1 MHESQC
7 PARTLGQMPRS
18 ILRDTALRPVC
29 EGPLER
35 AFSRAMYRSSTYPC
49 TPMPRILSARVS
61 RPARR
66 GASFRAILRQ
76 VGGNFAASHL
86 DLDLLDLE
94 SQSSIFSL
102 DYIRD
107 LFISSKNSELCRQD
121 ERKRKKLM
129 RCMPGFDFTRH
140 HPKRLFGLA
149 AGNSFNN
156 NILAS

>member
-18 ILRDTALRPVC
+18 ILRDAALRPVC

-66 GASFRAILRQ
+66 FVSRHSSASSVEISPRRI
-76 VGGNFAASHL
+76 STH
-86 DLDLLDLE
+86 LLDLE
-94 SQSSIFSL
+94 SQSSVFSL

-121 ERKRKKLM
+121 ERKKKKLM
-129 RCMPGFDFTRH
+129 RRMPGFDFKRH